1 MSAKFYD
8 VEQNTDEWLALRVG
22 KVTSSSMGCVMA
34 NYGKAF
40 GEPAKKYALQ
50 IALERITG
58 KKAEYS
64 FSNDHTARGHEQEPI
79 ARMMYESLNF
89 VDVRNGG
96 FFEAGTL
103 GASPDGLVEH
113 DGLIEIKSVVAS
125 THYDTLVRGSF
136 DPSYKWQLYSNLKI
150 TEREWID
157 YVSFCDEFTDEKKT
171 IIHRIYAHDC
181 PDYFSMIDER
191 LHEFEGLIKQTIERI
206 EG

>member
-1 MSAKFYD
+1 
-8 VEQNTDEWLALRVG
+8 
-22 KVTSSSMGCVMA
+22 
-34 NYGKAF
+34 
-40 GEPAKKYALQ
+40 
-50 IALERITG
+50 
-58 KKAEYS
+58 
-64 FSNDHTARGHEQEPI
+64 
-79 ARMMYESLNF
+79 MMYESLNF

-125 THYDTLVRGSF
+125 AHYDTMVRGSF

-150 TEREWID
+150 TDRDWID
-157 YVSFCDEFTDEKKT
+157 YVSFCDEFTEEKKT
-171 IIHRIYAHDC
+171 IIHRIYARDC

-191 LHEFEGLIKQTIERI
+191 LHEFEGLIKQTIEKI